1 MLNASSEFLGLF
13 EYELNAE
20 LVSFKNKLYYKH
32 IHLKYIKIDI
42 KYQLKWQSIK
52 GLMSFIKQSGA
63 LSKGLL

>member
-32 IHLKYIKIDI
+32 IHLKYIKIDKIPI
-42 KYQLKWQSIK
+42 KMAINQRLNEFYKTEWSAK
-52 GLMSFIKQSGA
+52 
-63 LSKGLL
+63 